1 MVSLRSERI
10 LAKADAELQVPV
22 RRGPPARS
30 ADPAVGI
37 PSSLV
42 NALLALLLL
51 AGGAPPAPPTTPCQL
66 CAAFNETQEPFRI
79 FGNAYY
85 VGVHGLSSLLLTS
98 SEGHVLVDGDLP
110 ESAAKIAAS
119 IRAVGFRVED
129 VKLILASH
137 THFDHVGGIAELARL
152 SGARVLASKRAAETL
167 RQGKSGPDDPQYGT
181 LFRFPPW
188 PRTGTF
194 ADGEVLRVGPLAVT
208 AHETPGHTPGGASY
222 SFSPCET
229 SRCLN
234 MVYADSLNP
243 VSAPGFQ
250 FTHSAKYP
258 DAVADF
264 ERSFATLSTLPC
276 DILVSAHPDAS
287 AFWEKHEKHD
297 FVDPGACRKYVE
309 DARERLRKR
318 IAEERSH

>member
-1 MVSLRSERI
+1 M
-10 LAKADAELQVPV
+10 
-22 RRGPPARS
+22 
-30 ADPAVGI
+30 
-37 PSSLV
+37 
-42 NALLALLLL
+42 NALLLFALF
-51 AGGAPPAPPTTPCQL
+51 AAAPTPTPCQL
-66 CAAFNETQEPFRI
+66 CAAFNVTQEPFRI
-79 FGNAYY
+79 FGNTFY
-85 VGVHGLSSLLLTS
+85 VGVHGLSSVLLTS
-98 SEGHVLVDGDLP
+98 KEGHVLIDGDLP
-110 ESAAKIAAS
+110 ESAPKIAAS
-119 IRAVGFRVED
+119 IRALGFRLED
-129 VKLILASH
+129 VKLIVASH
-137 THFDHVGGIAELARL
+137 THFDHVGGIAELARM
-152 SGARVLASKRAAETL
+152 SGARVLASRRAAETL

-181 LFRFPPW
+181 LFPFPAW

-194 ADGEVLRVGPLAVT
+194 EDGEVLHVGPLAVT

-258 DAVADF
+258 DAVAAF
-264 ERSFATLSTLPC
+264 ERSFAVLSALPC

-287 AFWEKHEKHD
+287 GFWEKYEKRD
-297 FVDPGACRKYVE
+297 FVDPGACKKYVE